1 MLHYI
6 FLLLSCVVGILA
18 VWAAGASLLAD
29 LLLFLGAAL
38 GSFLLFWLLAALVLW
53 LICLPVDQ
61 TKPQTEDSPFY
72 RRVAGIYIDGLIRL
86 LRIRI
91 HARGLEHIPAD
102 GRFFLVCNH
111 LFIADPAF
119 LLHCFPKQQLS
130 FVTKKENQKLPFI
143 GPIMHK
149 LLCQPI
155 DRNNDRASLKG
166 ILNCISILKEDK
178 ASVAIFPEGGT
189 SKDGK
194 LHHFRAGAFKIA
206 QRTKVPVVIC
216 TLQNTRPIFH
226 NALRFRPTDVELHLV
241 KVIQPEEYADMNTV
255 QMADLAY
262 EVMLGDLGAHFRTQE
277 RHC

>member
-1 MLHYI
+1 MLFYAI
-6 FLLLSCVVGILA
+6 LILSLLSGGAAA
-18 VWAAGASLLAD
+18 VSTGFDLLSAV
-29 LLLFLGAAL
+29 LLFLGAAL
-38 GSFLLFWLLAALVLW
+38 GSFIVFWLLAALILW

-61 TKPQTEDSPFY
+61 TKPQTEDSPLY
-72 RRVAGIYIDGLIRL
+72 RKLAAVYISGLIRL

-91 HARGLEHIPAD
+91 HTKGLEQIPTD
-102 GRFFLVCNH
+102 GRFFLVSNH

-119 LLHCFPKQQLS
+119 LLHVFPRSQLS
-130 FVTKKENQKLPFI
+130 FVTKKENQKLPFV

-149 LLCQPI
+149 ILCQPI

-166 ILNCISILKEDK
+166 ILNCIKIIQEDK

-206 QRTKVPVVIC
+206 QRTKVPVVVC

-241 KVIQPEEYADMNTV
+241 KVIQPEEYAGMNTV
-255 QMADLAY
+255 QMTDMAY
-262 EVMLGDLGAHFRTQE
+262 EIMLEDLGDSFRTE
-277 RHC
+277 ETHT